1 MLKPST
7 YNRSRNH
14 SYNKTVEISSES
26 FLQPEF
32 SINIIDFLFGNYISN
47 VGTLRYACKYGHTYF
62 NIVYALV
69 LPLTV
74 LVLCIYNIIYYIILF
89 NQTHIIIC
97 LRKVR
102 LA

>member
-1 MLKPST
+1 MLKLST
-7 YNRSRNH
+7 YNRPRNH

-32 SINIIDFLFGNYISN
+32 SINIIDFLLGNYISN
-47 VGTLRYACKYGHTYF
+47 NVGTLRSEYKYRHTYC

-74 LVLCIYNIIYYIILF
+74 LVLYVYTIYNIILYYNSIRRI
-89 NQTHIIIC
+89 
-97 LRKVR
+97 
-102 LA
+102 